1 MSLSPCG
8 LSLNVPS
15 CAFDGALN
23 GPGGHSG
30 AVPAA
35 AESVRSLYV
44 KPFPQQ
50 AMCQF
55 AGLIDTVL
63 ASILHGNTGRGGPY
77 DVDVI
82 SGLSEP
88 HGPDGTVAVGG
99 SFGTEISQ
107 SGSAGHVRQA
117 GRTAFGGAR
126 IDLALVPDLC
136 PAALWHRPGAG
147 RQPAIGR
154 HGRGGLRDAVRLAFA
169 FQKPGRPRAA
179 AGAPGRTDVR
189 TFCDAA
195 ARHREDAFARPRR
208 LHHRLV
214 QPARHSPLRGPL

>member
-15 CAFDGALN
+15 CAFDSALN

-35 AESVRSLYV
+35 AESVRSLRV
-44 KPFPQQ
+44 KHFPQQ

-88 HGPDGTVAVGG
+88 YGPDGTMAVGG
-99 SFGTEISQ
+99 GFGTEISQ
-107 SGSAGHVRQA
+107 SGSAGQVRQTCRA
-117 GRTAFGGAR
+117 AFGGAR
-126 IDLALVPDLC
+126 IDRALVPDLC
-136 PAALWHRPGAG
+136 PPALRHRPGAD
-147 RQPAIGR
+147 RQPGIGR
-154 HGRGGLRDAVRLAFA
+154 RRRGGLRDAVRLAFA
-169 FQKPGRPRAA
+169 
-179 AGAPGRTDVR
+179 
-189 TFCDAA
+189 
-195 ARHREDAFARPRR
+195 
-208 LHHRLV
+208 
-214 QPARHSPLRGPL
+214 